1 MPLTEKQLRT
11 RDAKRDLGAE
21 LLSSIRE
28 MKAGQGAVVGR
39 FPTSTKQT
47 GDAKAKPHQ
56 NRLIPSPNEL
66 DKALTLSAD
75 RARRMADAFGLKVPG
90 TAPKPSEAERRSM
103 SSALETQSGSD
114 NVFRDLRFPEAEA
127 QLLLLKCDLA
137 MRICKA
143 IDRLELAPAAAV
155 KLAGLSVLRL
165 QELTK
170 NRSDTF
176 TLEELISV
184 VVKLGYSVKLK
195 IKRSELKSEAP
206 KSKKTGFKSDAFE
219 AIHSSASVLYAIGA
233 IDKTTMRGFD
243 AAALEKSPKQNL
255 LTPPRKELEK
265 ALAQSAKQAEALAA
279 AYGVKVPYARVK
291 APKVVVGK

>member
-21 LLSSIRE
+21 LLLSIRE
-28 MKAGQGAVVGR
+28 MKAGQGSVVGR
-39 FPTSTKQT
+39 FPTATKQT
-47 GDAKAKPHQ
+47 CDTNAKPQQ
-56 NRLIPSPNEL
+56 NRLMPSPKEL
-66 DKALTLSAD
+66 DKALTVSAD
-75 RARRMADAFGLKVPG
+75 RARRLADAFGLKVPG
-90 TAPKPSEAERRSM
+90 TASKSIEAEPRSM
-103 SSALETQSGSD
+103 SSALKTQIGCD
-114 NVFRDLRFPEAEA
+114 NVFRDLGFPESEA
-127 QLLLLKCDLA
+127 QLLLLKCDLT

-143 IDRLELAPAAAV
+143 IDRLDLAPAAAA

-165 QELTK
+165 KELTK

-176 TLEELISV
+176 TLEELVSV

-243 AAALEKSPKQNL
+243 ATALKKSPKQNL

-291 APKVVVGK
+291 APKVAVGK